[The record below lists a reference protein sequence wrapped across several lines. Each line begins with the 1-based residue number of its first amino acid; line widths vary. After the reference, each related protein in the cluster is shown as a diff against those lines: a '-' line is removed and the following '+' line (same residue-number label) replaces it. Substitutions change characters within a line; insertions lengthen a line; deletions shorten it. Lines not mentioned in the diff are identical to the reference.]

1 MSLGDSIHN
10 LQLVKKFCCE
20 CLPREIN
27 FLTLED
33 LLYLH
38 PSIKE
43 NVLAFVSDLLFM
55 FVITKANCVT
65 KKRDIVPKEPSRIP
79 LESKL
84 IFLCLKNS
92 KMKYCITSFYYPKKS
107 CTSCF

>member
-10 LQLVKKFCCE
+10 LQLVRKFCVE
-20 CLPREIN
+20 CLPREIH
-27 FLTLED
+27 FFALED

-55 FVITKANCVT
+55 FVITKATCVT
-65 KKRDIVPKEPSRIP
+65 RKQETVPKEPSRIP
-79 LESKL
+79 LESK
-84 IFLCLKNS
+84 
-92 KMKYCITSFYYPKKS
+92 
-107 CTSCF
+107 

>member
-10 LQLVKKFCCE
+10 LQLIKKFCCE
-20 CLPREIN
+20 CLPRDVN

-43 NVLAFVSDLLFM
+43 NVLAFVSDMLFM
-55 FVITKANCVT
+55 FVITKTSCVT
-65 KKRDIVPKEPSRIP
+65 RKKENLPVEPSRIP
-79 LESKL
+79 LESK
-84 IFLCLKNS
+84 
-92 KMKYCITSFYYPKKS
+92 
-107 CTSCF
+107 